1 MQSFP
6 ATNRQALKHGC
17 LTSKEQ
23 REYGKRFPVM
33 KQNPKNDVATV
44 TSSFKPAASAMTAVA
59 TTATTVATAATDTTV
74 AATTNTTTSCASDIN
89 KATEEE
95 PPTFGIQSKK
105 TKVSMTELLRCIP
118 SEMDE
123 ETDYPDLSGMTRKGR
138 LPPAKSTKASRML
151 VTCRE
156 ERPEEEVR
164 AVKAVEE
171 FKMKKFLNVPSKVEC
186 RRT

>member
-1 MQSFP
+1 
-6 ATNRQALKHGC
+6 
-17 LTSKEQ
+17 
-23 REYGKRFPVM
+23 M
-33 KQNPKNDVATV
+33 KQNPKNDGATV
-44 TSSFKPAASAMTAVA
+44 TSSLKPAASAMTAVA
-59 TTATTVATAATDTTV
+59 TTATTVATAATATTV
-74 AATTNTTTSCASDIN
+74 AATASTACTSDIN

-95 PPTFGIQSKK
+95 PLTFGIQSKK
-105 TKVSMTELLRCIP
+105 TKVSMTDLLRCIP